1 MVDILIVDD
10 HELVRAG
17 LKGILAN
24 SEEYRVV
31 AEAETGEAAIK
42 LAKQFRP
49 ELVLMDINMPGIGGL
64 EATRKLKQ
72 FDPNIKVIV
81 LTMHKEG
88 PFPSNLIK
96 AGAKGYITK
105 DCGVEE
111 TLLAIAAVLKGD
123 TYISSQVAQH
133 LAVEMLTSGSQNPF
147 EGLSQ
152 RELQIMMMI
161 LQGHKIREIADK
173 LNLSS
178 KTISTYRHRLF
189 EKLKEKND
197 SEMARIAIQYG
208 MLDQ

>member
-1 MVDILIVDD
+1 MADILIVDD

-17 LKGILAN
+17 LKGIL
-24 SEEYRVV
+24 SEKEEYRVV
-31 AEAETGEAAIK
+31 AEAESGEDALD
-42 LAKQFRP
+42 LAKQHRP
-49 ELVLMDINMPGIGGL
+49 DLVLMDINMPGIGGL
-64 EATRKLKQ
+64 EATRKLRQ

-105 DCGVEE
+105 DCGVDE
-111 TLLAIAAVLKGD
+111 TLRAINTVLKGE
-123 TYISSQVAQH
+123 TYISSQVAQN
-133 LAVEMLTSGSQNPF
+133 LAVGMLTSGSQNPF

-161 LQGHKIREIADK
+161 LDGHKIREIADK

-178 KTISTYRHRLF
+178 KTVSTYRYRLF
-189 EKLKEKND
+189 EKLKVKND
-197 SEMARIAIQYG
+197 SEMARVAIQYG
-208 MLDQ
+208 LLEQ